1 MVGRVVERG
10 RWIGLEG
17 MSRAGR
23 VVQRVVG
30 LRAVVVVVVYS
41 SADSESFP
49 RALVL

>member
-1 MVGRVVERG
+1 MIVVVVERE
-10 RWIGLEG
+10 RWIGLTGVSIAE
-17 MSRAGR
+17 R

-41 SADSESFP
+41 SADNESFP